1 MRYERQLIL
10 KEVGKEGQEK
20 LSNAKVLVVGAGGL
34 GGSLL
39 QYLAAAGVGTI
50 GICDNDQV
58 SESNLHRQIL
68 FHESQVGDLKPIAA
82 RRNLLKLNSE
92 CNIIPHCERFGP
104 VNGSQL
110 IEKYDFIVDCSDN
123 FETKFL
129 INDLSFLTKKKLIQA
144 SIYQFEG
151 QLQVFDYSVESK
163 RPCLRCLWP
172 QVPGKNCVG
181 NCEEAGVLGIVAGV
195 FGTLQC
201 NEVIKMI
208 LNFDQLPQGVSL
220 TIDLKTMMMRK
231 IRWSKQINCPLCG
244 VQANIKTAV
253 DSLDLED
260 FEVTNKN
267 DFSNVIDLRKTPEIN
282 PLTLDRSKDY
292 LFICQ
297 RGIRSFNTVKKLR
310 KMGYYNI
317 FSLYGGDNV
326 N

>member
-10 KEVGKEGQEK
+10 KEVGKEGQKK

-34 GGSLL
+34 GGPLL

-50 GICDNDQV
+50 GICDNDRV

-68 FHESQVGDLKPIAA
+68 FHESQIGVLKPLAA
-82 RRNLLKLNSE
+82 KRNLLKLNSE

-104 VNGSQL
+104 INGSQI
-110 IEKYDFIVDCSDN
+110 IEKYDYIVDCSDN
-123 FETKFL
+123 FESKFL
-129 INDLSFLTKKKLIQA
+129 LNDLSFLTKKKLIQA

-151 QLQVFDYSVESK
+151 QLQVFDYTVEK
-163 RPCLRCLWP
+163 DKPCLRCLWP
-172 QVPGKNCVG
+172 QVPASHCVG

-208 LNFDQLPQGVSL
+208 LNIDQLSQGISL
-220 TIDLKTMMMRK
+220 MMDLKSMTTRK
-231 IRWSKQINCPLCG
+231 IKWSKQKDCPLCG
-244 VQANIKTAV
+244 EQASIKTAS

-260 FEVTNKN
+260 FEVTSKN

-282 PLTLDRSKDY
+282 PSTLDRSKDY

-297 RGIRSFNTVKKLR
+297 KGIRSFNAVKKLR
-310 KMGYYNI
+310 KMGYSNI
-317 FSLYGGDNV
+317 YSLYGGDNV